1 MPTKT
6 RLKIDSAIFIGSFAW
21 RMLMLVFVYGMH
33 PAVSVA
39 ANAGDPQPGA
49 EGPEISVPYVTN
61 RLQINEEAGSTA
73 YGGGRGTPGFGRC
86 TVQFEPIPII
96 TALAPQVPFYV
107 PAERKTLRVERQ
119 DDAAAFWDSLT
130 AAVTATAT
138 PSVVVFVHGYNYGFE
153 RSCKA
158 AAALQRAV
166 RGRATVLL
174 FSWPSNAQP
183 TDYLVDQ
190 ADVEWSVPLLSE
202 VLQRLGDRVGPS
214 RVQVLAHSLG
224 TRGVMMAL
232 DYLAAADDRRP
243 LIGPL
248 VLIASDVDAAT
259 FADRLP
265 RLRSLTTSITLYA
278 SSNDAPLKASRALHG
293 APRLGEAGEFL
304 TVAEGMQ
311 TIDVSSLGRYQIF
324 GHEYH
329 LFHPRVAADL
339 ATLLTTGRDAS
350 QRPGLRA
357 ARRDGLEYWVF
368 DDAGQATADD

>member
-1 MPTKT
+1 
-6 RLKIDSAIFIGSFAW
+6 
-21 RMLMLVFVYGMH
+21 
-33 PAVSVA
+33 
-39 ANAGDPQPGA
+39 
-49 EGPEISVPYVTN
+49 
-61 RLQINEEAGSTA
+61 
-73 YGGGRGTPGFGRC
+73 
-86 TVQFEPIPII
+86 
-96 TALAPQVPFYV
+96 
-107 PAERKTLRVERQ
+107 
-119 DDAAAFWDSLT
+119 
-130 AAVTATAT
+130 
-138 PSVVVFVHGYNYGFE
+138 
-153 RSCKA
+153 
-158 AAALQRAV
+158 
-166 RGRATVLL
+166 LL

-202 VLQRLGDRVGPS
+202 VLQRLGDRVGP
-214 RVQVLAHSLG
+214 RQVQLLAHSLG
-224 TRGVMMAL
+224 TRGVIMAL

-265 RLRSLTTSITLYA
+265 RLRSLTTSVTLYA

-329 LFHPRVAADL
+329 LFHPRVAADR
-339 ATLLTTGRDAS
+339 ATLLTSGRDAS

-357 ARRDGLEYWVF
+357 VQREGLEYWVF